1 MLPRQ
6 NDTDS
11 IRNIKPL
18 CCEIHLHLVLVR
30 VCTVLK
36 ASEVTLQTCLCSA
49 CISLGFDDRFTSVVL
64 SQVYH
69 SLLSQSQM
77 KGCTVAV
84 VFGSN
89 LHLWTNT
96 FFFRTNTFQ
105 SQIHKRLYIL
115 LRLRK
120 IHHFTK
126 TSSRNMQ
133 HAAVFAFL
141 KQQCPLAEH
150 SPHAER

>member
-1 MLPRQ
+1 MLTRQ
-6 NDTDS
+6 NDTAS
-11 IRNIKPL
+11 MRNVKEPL
-18 CCEIHLHLVLVR
+18 GCEIHLQLVL
-30 VCTVLK
+30 
-36 ASEVTLQTCLCSA
+36 AFTLQTCLCSA

-84 VFGSN
+84 VFKSN
-89 LHLWTNT
+89 LHLRTNP

-115 LRLRK
+115 FRLRE
-120 IHHFTK
+120 IHHFRK

-133 HAAVFAFL
+133 HAAAFAFL
-141 KQQCPLAEH
+141 KQQHPLAEH